1 MVTKNYDH
9 LPIDQRPRHEVEG
22 QSCRCNQAGCP
33 VCNVPRNPLL
43 PESDYILAK
52 LCVAILPRSSL
63 SSELPDREDLD
74 ELCFLRELA
83 ELCYV
88 SERHDLGQIFFEYFC
103 IDPRG
108 PLLAPLI
115 DRYPMA
121 EDIIAE
127 TLESIYSDI
136 VADPETHEPRG
147 AAEFGIGDQP
157 KPINSPHP
165 FDPHASILER
175 VFRSVFPAAV
185 VEAEFD
191 TDGDVWRMH
200 VDAEVWE
207 FPITSDDDALE
218 FTHKLHYHD
227 GKTSIERLTFPFPT
241 DWKV

>member
-165 FDPHASILER
+165 FDPHASYSRTSLPFGLPCGRSRGRIRYRRRRMANARRCRSLGVPDYVRRRRAR
-175 VFRSVFPAAV
+175 VYS
-185 VEAEFD
+185 
-191 TDGDVWRMH
+191 
-200 VDAEVWE
+200 
-207 FPITSDDDALE
+207 
-218 FTHKLHYHD
+218 
-227 GKTSIERLTFPFPT
+227 
-241 DWKV
+241 